1 MTQASEKQVKFIE
14 KLMSEKEVTGPDTIL
29 ITAVKTL
36 LATNPETLTK
46 AAASKAINALMAM
59 PSLNAK
65 PKAAPPAAGYYVYKN
80 EVYKVQVS
88 PSTGNSYAKVFT
100 QEGGWLYA
108 QGMVNKMHD
117 AQALTLEKAKEFGHL
132 YGSCI
137 ICGRTL
143 TDEASIDA
151 GIGPVC
157 AGKL

>member
-1 MTQASEKQVKFIE
+1 MSNASEKQVEFIK
-14 KLMSEKEVTGPDTIL
+14 KLMTSKEMNDNMVTSLG
-29 ITAVKTL
+29 TL
-36 LATNPETLTK
+36 VMSDSPMTK
-46 AAASKAINALMAM
+46 ASASKIIDTLMAL
-59 PSLNAK
+59 PN
-65 PKAAPPAAGYYVYKN
+65 KAGTTKKQAPAAGYYVYKN

-117 AQALTLEKAKEFGHL
+117 AQPLTLEKAKEFGHL

>member
-1 MTQASEKQVKFIE
+1 MAHAPASEKQIAFIS
-14 KLMSEKEVTGPDTIL
+14 KLINDKDTTSSAQAVAIDMVMAAGSHT
-29 ITAVKTL
+29 ITKT
-36 LATNPETLTK
+36 E
-46 AAASKAINALMAM
+46 ASKYIDVLMAL
-59 PSLNAK
+59 PNKNTKTKKQA
-65 PKAAPPAAGYYVYKN
+65 PAAGYYVYKN

-88 PSTGNSYAKVFT
+88 PSTGNAYAKVFT

-117 AQALTLEKAKEFGHL
+117 AQPLTLEKAKEFGHL

-143 TDEASIDA
+143 TDESSIDA